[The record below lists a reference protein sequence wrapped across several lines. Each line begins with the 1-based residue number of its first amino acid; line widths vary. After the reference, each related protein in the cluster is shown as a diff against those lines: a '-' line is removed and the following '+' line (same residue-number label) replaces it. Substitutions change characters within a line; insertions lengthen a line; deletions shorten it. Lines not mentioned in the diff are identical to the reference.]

1 MVSVE
6 SHAAAF
12 AGTGIETNNPEIN
25 VVITTETIFDRAA
38 LFFVRTT
45 SNFTFTSL
53 LALSWGE
60 VIKVKWG

>member
-1 MVSVE
+1 M
-6 SHAAAF
+6 
-12 AGTGIETNNPEIN
+12 
-25 VVITTETIFDRAA
+25 IFERAA

-60 VIKVKWG
+60 VTKVRRG